1 MSGSQGP
8 SSDNPLAFGTIKV
21 EVDVP
26 ISQSEDKRQTK
37 DEPPKPL
44 TPADR
49 NSRQVDLGGRDAT
62 AVWEVMKQ
70 HAANIGNANLDY
82 NAATLSQNSN
92 STVVS
97 VLNSVGLNF
106 DDNLP
111 LNKNKNDFP
120 GANNLLFLAA
130 TLEGTGNDDTLQGY
144 KHKDSLDGA
153 GGNDL
158 LKGGEGNDV
167 LTGGA
172 GNDKLDGEVGN
183 IDAAVFTQVDI
194 LVDGVVVDTIQ
205 PSQISD
211 SPLGLIYEGSVEDL
225 DVSVDAENIIT
236 AEVVFTPESNLAT
249 TCTNYTVTAG
259 EGKLVDE
266 NDNPID
272 ESGNTSGD
280 EDPFNK
286 RRDGGN
292 SNDNITL
299 GYGDLGAN
307 GGAGGDYIVGNKRNN
322 ILEGG
327 EGDDTILGHEGDDT
341 ITPGQGY
348 DKVNGGAGYDTVLYG
363 NVVYQGNSNL
373 FLRRAANSVSYNNTD
388 TLTDIEFLQF
398 SDVRVSTKTLQVTP
412 ILEVNDLTITEGS
425 VASFVFNLDTPAPVD
440 VTFNYNTADLDAVAG
455 SDYVAASGQVT
466 IPAGETTARVNIET
480 IDDTVYAESTEAL
493 TLNLSELLGATF
505 NNNQTEYSTVAY
517 LENQDEP
524 LILNGDQSDDVLI
537 GGNNHDSLRGYNGN
551 DYLDGNGGDDTL
563 KGDNDNDTL
572 VGGEGND
579 ILQGNS
585 GNDYLDGGAESDRFY
600 VVSDNN
606 ITLSNNQVTGDGTDT
621 FDRINDFEDGQD
633 LFGLTASLG
642 FSDLD
647 INNNSTG
654 TEILIG
660 DRQNELIAIVA
671 GVNAIDITANDF
683 VTI

>member
-1 MSGSQGP
+1 M
-8 SSDNPLAFGTIKV
+8 
-21 EVDVP
+21 
-26 ISQSEDKRQTK
+26 
-37 DEPPKPL
+37 
-44 TPADR
+44 
-49 NSRQVDLGGRDAT
+49 
-62 AVWEVMKQ
+62 
-70 HAANIGNANLDY
+70 LD
-82 NAATLSQNSN
+82 
-92 STVVS
+92 
-97 VLNSVGLNF
+97 
-106 DDNLP
+106 
-111 LNKNKNDFP
+111 
-120 GANNLLFLAA
+120 
-130 TLEGTGNDDTLQGY
+130 
-144 KHKDSLDGA
+144 
-153 GGNDL
+153 
-158 LKGGEGNDV
+158 
-167 LTGGA
+167 
-172 GNDKLDGEVGN
+172 GN
-183 IDAAVFTQVDI
+183 IDYTLNISPYKPDTQYNISYI
-194 LVDGVVVDTIQ
+194 LDTSASMDVGELQKAKDAYTDLTNYFI
-205 PSQISD
+205 D
-211 SPLGLIYEGSVEDL
+211 NGL
-225 DVSVDAENIIT
+225 AENINFGVVKFSRNATPYFNLT
-236 AEVVFTPESNLAT
+236 ASEAISTIQSLTSSPAS
-249 TCTNYTVTAG
+249 
-259 EGKLVDE
+259 EGTE
-266 NDNPID
+266 YDNA
-272 ESGNTSGD
+272 
-280 EDPFNK
+280 
-286 RRDGGN
+286 
-292 SNDNITL
+292 L
-299 GYGDLGAN
+299 
-307 GGAGGDYIVGNKRNN
+307 
-322 ILEGG
+322 
-327 EGDDTILGHEGDDT
+327 
-341 ITPGQGY
+341 
-348 DKVNGGAGYDTVLYG
+348 
-363 NVVYQGNSNL
+363 YQGFN
-373 FLRRAANSVSYNNTD
+373 FLSQSPLDALNTTNIAYFVSD

-505 NNNQTEYSTVAY
+505 SNNQTEYSTVAY

-585 GNDYLDGGAESDRFY
+585 GNDYLDGGAGSARFY

-654 TEILIG
+654 TGILIG